1 MQQKRASLKPIV
13 WAIACK
19 GRSFFDGE
27 WARHPKRSKQVTGGT
42 LVTIALLRIRNLT
55 DRRV

>member
-1 MQQKRASLKPIV
+1 M
-13 WAIACK
+13 

-55 DRRV
+55 DRRI